1 MKKIVFLPISP
12 LMWEGFQTIWEDA
25 VENPENI
32 VKVIP
37 IPTYNRDSENNLS
50 GDEYLTTGYPDL
62 VPITDINSYNLE
74 AEHPDIIYIQNAN
87 DSGTLGFTVHPYF
100 YTSNIKNFTDNLTYI
115 QYTCWPELP
124 VNNHAYLED
133 LRTML
138 IPEGINNVDHI
149 IVQSPNMKD
158 VYLHLLAGA
167 SAKQL
172 EYWESRISFK
182 DYPRIRILEKYN
194 HSSNILP
201 IEWLEIIKNP
211 DGTYKKTTLLCTS
224 VMDILENNRP
234 KINELR
240 DYFDTFSHKKEDEV
254 LIWRPYPNLD
264 KVLERLRPELYDEYH
279 ELVKYYTDNDIGIFD
294 TLPTP
299 TPAIVVSNN
308 YSGSNCGVSELF
320 KSTGKVCHI
329 LS

>member
-50 GDEYLTTGYPDL
+50 GDEYLTNGYPDL
-62 VPITDINSYNLE
+62 VRITDINSYNLE
-74 AEHPDIIYIQNAN
+74 TEHPDIIYIQNAN
-87 DSGTLGFTVHPYF
+87 DTGTLGFTVHPYF

-124 VNNHAYLED
+124 VNNHEYLED

-149 IVQSPNMKD
+149 IVQSQNMKD

-172 EYWESRISFK
+172 EYWESRISY
-182 DYPRIRILEKYN
+182 DNYPRVCLLNKHTSKSDIVPTDWL
-194 HSSNILP
+194 NIM
-201 IEWLEIIKNP
+201 KKP
-211 DGTYKKTTLLCTS
+211 DESFKKTYLLCIS
-224 VMDILENNRP
+224 IMDMLENNRQ
-234 KINELR
+234 KINEIKEIL
-240 DYFDTFSHKKEDEV
+240 DSFKEKKEDTA
-254 LIWRPYPNLD
+254 LIFRPYPNME
-264 KVLERLRPELYDEYH
+264 KVLERLRPELYSEYR
-279 ELVKYYTDNDIGIFD
+279 ELINAYVKNNIGILD
-294 TLPTP
+294 TTPTP
-299 TPAIVVSNN
+299 TSAIMASDF
-308 YSGSNCGVSELF
+308 YMGSPCGVSELF
-320 KSTGKVCHI
+320 KSTGKPI
-329 LS
+329 LA